1 MELLAG
7 DAAAAEVS
15 LRSGF
20 EALQQMGEHAF
31 LSTTAAFLAR
41 AVFAQERID
50 EAEELARLSARLS
63 ASGDLVTQVMWR
75 SVQARILARRGPAMR
90 RPKRWRVRRSRWP
103 NGPTSS
109 STAETP
115 SSISR
120 TSCATQAS
128 VTKPRQPQPRACIF
142 TSKRA
147 ISSPPGE
154 SDADLSA
161 LL

>member
-20 EALQQMGEHAF
+20 DALQQMGEHAF

-41 AVFAQERID
+41 AVFAQQRID

-75 SVQARILARRGPAMR
+75 SVQARILARRGRHAE
-90 RPKRWRVRRSRWP
+90 
-103 NGPTSS
+103 
-109 STAETP
+109 AETLAREAVTLAERTDFLVDRGDALVDLAHILRDAGQRNEAATAAAEGLHLHERKGNLVTAGKIRSDLAVP
-115 SSISR
+115 S
-120 TSCATQAS
+120 
-128 VTKPRQPQPRACIF
+128 
-142 TSKRA
+142 
-147 ISSPPGE
+147 
-154 SDADLSA
+154 
-161 LL
+161 